1 MYSVCN
7 FQVPFLTGIF
17 EFIRTDS
24 FCILLSPL
32 CLGGAVF
39 VLLTKSRKNQPAVK
53 HYLVYVE
60 KEFRCVIIICKSSVF
75 TFIYKCFP
83 GHGCCICISEQ
94 GNWVCVCVISF
105 FHSCSSN
112 WRESVWRKHCCVFFS
127 GLLSELFRKASK
139 FVKKKASAAGLGDGL
154 LDLRS
159 QEISGE
165 GGELEIV
172 RLWSIPLPWT
182 NRLQSRYPGFGKEDR
197 HEGQSGRLKNKK

>member
-1 MYSVCN
+1 MYT
-7 FQVPFLTGIF
+7 PFP
-17 EFIRTDS
+17 
-24 FCILLSPL
+24 PL
-32 CLGGAVF
+32 FRRCSICS
-39 VLLTKSRKNQPAVK
+39 TNKKQENRPAVK

-139 FVKKKASAAGLGDGL
+139 FVKQRKHQQLVWETVCWT
-154 LDLRS
+154 LDPRRS
-159 QEISGE
+159 VEKVE
-165 GGELEIV
+165 
-172 RLWSIPLPWT
+172 
-182 NRLQSRYPGFGKEDR
+182 NRR
-197 HEGQSGRLKNKK
+197 